1 MLGEKHDL
9 IHELPEY
16 KETIHH
22 LKMNNN
28 HFAKLF
34 GQYHELDHEI
44 IRIEGGVENTS
55 DDYLEEQKKKR
66 LGLKDELFTM
76 IKSSNAASAQAIQ

>member
-16 KETIHH
+16 KDKIHQ
-22 LKMNNN
+22 LKTTND

-34 GQYHELDHEI
+34 DEYHEIEHEVR
-44 IRIEGGVENTS
+44 RIEEGVETTS
-55 DDYLEEQKKKR
+55 DDYLEIQKKKR
-66 LGLKDELFTM
+66 LNLKDRLLEML
-76 IKSSNAASAQAIQ
+76 KQE